1 MTKNHEQKLEKAT
14 KINEQKLDKEKV
26 TKMNQ
31 KKLEKEKVTKN
42 LPQKICILFVVVELV
57 SEGGLLEI
65 VPVKSI

>member
-1 MTKNHEQKLEKAT
+1 MKKVKVTKMLEQKL
-14 KINEQKLDKEKV
+14 EKV
-26 TKMNQ
+26 TKMN
-31 KKLEKEKVTKN
+31 EKEKVTNN